1 MDTHNKAGGYLVKN
15 LPKGDVGE
23 FQNADAGKKGSKKKD
38 DEEKAN
44 EDA

>member
-1 MDTHNKAGGYLVKN
+1 MKN

-38 DEEKAN
+38 DEEGNNTNDIKHCTVQVQ
-44 EDA
+44 